1 MSQQKI
7 QRMVW
12 AGAIAA
18 VTATGAWYGAGLKTR
33 QEIEQVRFPFSYCP
47 SFFQYSISGA
57 ILIDRIDFPS
67 RQVAKKVQEATP
79 EEKIAQL
86 EEIRATYVTK
96 QMGIQRKI
104 DELERRKSGMTREE
118 SIQGR
123 ERKRNW

>member
-1 MSQQKI
+1 LNRCASPYL
-7 QRMVW
+7 V
-12 AGAIAA
+12 
-18 VTATGAWYGAGLKTR
+18 VLT
-33 QEIEQVRFPFSYCP
+33 FFSTL
-47 SFFQYSISGA
+47 F
-57 ILIDRIDFPS
+57 ILIYRIDFPS
-67 RQVAKKVQEATP
+67 RQVAKKVREATP

>member
-1 MSQQKI
+1 
-7 QRMVW
+7 
-12 AGAIAA
+12 
-18 VTATGAWYGAGLKTR
+18 L
-33 QEIEQVRFPFSYCP
+33 
-47 SFFQYSISGA
+47 SFFFSVFHSGA

-67 RQVAKKVQEATP
+67 RQVAKKVREATP